1 MSRKTTITYEGLSSI
16 LAKFDQMDTGGTA
29 RLIKAHAR
37 LCAVQLALRTQPFSV
52 GQKGKGTAYQSGAL
66 RVEYDIGK
74 VVRTNDKL
82 LEITNYIKN
91 PAIQARMRKLIESG
105 DYESVGKILK
115 ATKIAIGFG
124 GDVEVL
130 RNAATMKSAHGKH
143 RNPQSGRTRGKTDK
157 MYIATK
163 SRFDSY
169 LKQAV
174 ARVGRSKAGWADCA
188 RKINAVQGD
197 GARGIPAWAKS
208 ASHGSAGV
216 VNDNAASK
224 PLGYVEMRNTI
235 PWTDRI
241 CKASEQEAA
250 MAFAKQS
257 FIKSLQR
264 SFAAAAK
271 KTGSMA
277 DHIDQEINLTN
288 EGE

>member
-1 MSRKTTITYEGLSSI
+1 MSRKISITYEGLSTI
-16 LAKFDQMDTGGTA
+16 LAKFDQMDEGGTA

-52 GQKGKGTAYQSGAL
+52 GQKGKGKAYEYGSD
-66 RVEYDIGK
+66 RVKYDIGK
-74 VVRTNDKL
+74 VVRTNSKL
-82 LEITNYIKN
+82 LEIADHISNEK
-91 PAIQARMRKLIESG
+91 IQARMRELIAAG
-105 DYESVGKILK
+105 DYEAVAKILK
-115 ATKIAIGFG
+115 ATRIAIGFG

-130 RNAATMKSAHGKH
+130 RNADNIKSAHRKH

-157 MYIATK
+157 MYVANQLRWDAYVKEATK
-163 SRFDSY
+163 
-169 LKQAV
+169 
-174 ARVGRSKAGWADCA
+174 RVGRSKAGWADCA

-208 ASHGSAGV
+208 ASHGSAGQ
-216 VNDNAASK
+216 VNDNSK
-224 PLGYVEMRNTI
+224 TTPHGFVEMTNTI

-241 CKASEQEAA
+241 CKASEQDAA
-250 MAFAKQS
+250 MSFAKHA

-264 SFAAAAK
+264 SFSAAAK
-271 KTGSMA
+271 KTGNIS